1 MYDDDTDISAGH
13 LMAVRRPDPHAH
25 APPTLDAVRR
35 KTKLVLWIVNN
46 CHPYSGQMEYAE
58 KLATYVT
65 VDVVGRCGN
74 LSCPSQMTDTMCI
87 ASLSKDYMFY
97 LAFED
102 SYCKDYLTEKVTG
115 PLTHSMVPITMGGA
129 NYSKFLPPHSYID
142 ANDLSPT
149 QLAHKLLHL
158 KEHTDEYMMYFQ
170 WKIDYQL
177 SRNLRTQGFCKLCEI
192 LHTTN
197 YPYKSNFSVAQY
209 WDSKTLCLT
218 KEEHLKLLG
227 MN

>member
-13 LMAVRRPDPHAH
+13 GMAARRPHPHPH
-25 APPTLDAVRR
+25 APPTLDAVKS

-74 LSCPSQMTDTMCI
+74 LSCPSQMTDTMYI

-115 PLTHSMVPITMGGA
+115 PLTHNMVPITMGGA

-142 ANDLSPT
+142 ANDLSPA
-149 QLAHKLLHL
+149 QLAHKLLAFEGTHRWIYDVL
-158 KEHTDEYMMYFQ
+158 PMENRLSTFKELT
-170 WKIDYQL
+170 
-177 SRNLRTQGFCKLCEI
+177 NTGI
-192 LHTTN
+192 L
-197 YPYKSNFSVAQY
+197 
-209 WDSKTLCLT
+209 
-218 KEEHLKLLG
+218 
-227 MN
+227 